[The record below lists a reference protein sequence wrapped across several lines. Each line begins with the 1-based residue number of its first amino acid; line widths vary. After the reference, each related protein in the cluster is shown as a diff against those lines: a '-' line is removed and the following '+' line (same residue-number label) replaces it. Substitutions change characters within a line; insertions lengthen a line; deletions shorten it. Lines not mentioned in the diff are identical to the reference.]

1 MFRVETYGDQSPRA
15 VQLAAA
21 DLWETCRRSS
31 AARNEDATLSR
42 VDDGVSTTLTR
53 PAPPRPALPSHDVL
67 RLRGCL
73 QDAHTNRTSAV
84 VLSEGQAGH
93 RR

>member
-15 VQLAAA
+15 VQLAVA

-42 VDDGVSTTLTR
+42 VDDGVSTTLI
-53 PAPPRPALPSHDVL
+53 RPALPSHDVL

>member
-42 VDDGVSTTLTR
+42 VDDGVSTTLI
-53 PAPPRPALPSHDVL
+53 RPALPSHDVL